1 MNTQVFTT
9 MKVAFVFLI
18 TFVLSSPVFA
28 VDNHLVRGYAK
39 KNGTYV
45 APHRQTNPNR
55 TQRDN
60 WSSKGNTNPY
70 TGKAGRKNPRK

>member
-1 MNTQVFTT
+1 MNKNTL
-9 MKVAFVFLI
+9 LI
-18 TFVLSSPVFA
+18 LLAMLIISFSFHASA
-28 VDNHLVRGYAK
+28 SGNHSTKGYSK

-60 WSSKGNTNPY
+60 WGAKGNANPY
-70 TGKAGRKNPRK
+70 TGKNGTKEPKK

>member
-1 MNTQVFTT
+1 MRITSLHF
-9 MKVAFVFLI
+9 AFALLF
-18 TFVLSSPVFA
+18 FGLSFSA
-28 VDNHLVRGYAK
+28 SASGSHSTRGYAK

-60 WSSKGNTNPY
+60 WSAKGNANPY
-70 TGKAGRKNPRK
+70 TGKNGAKEPKK